1 MRRAGVIVAIVALA
15 ILLGACTDQ
24 DRPAISDWQEDWQEL
39 RATMPPAEELGDPP
53 SQTLCSSALGELRE
67 RRVGVVP
74 TPDAAIDPVVE
85 EWIRVAEAALF
96 ECPPSS
102 EEIPSLDQAYAEL
115 ARLEAEVATVL
126 RLDTTS

>member
-1 MRRAGVIVAIVALA
+1 MRRAGVIVAIAGA
-15 ILLGACTDQ
+15 ILLGACSDQ
-24 DRPAISDWQEDWQEL
+24 DRPAISDWQEDWREL

-53 SQTLCSSALGELRE
+53 SQTVCSSALGELRE
-67 RRVGVVP
+67 RRVGLVP

-85 EWIRVAEAALF
+85 EWISVAETALF

-102 EEIPSLDQAYAEL
+102 EEIPSLEQAYAAL